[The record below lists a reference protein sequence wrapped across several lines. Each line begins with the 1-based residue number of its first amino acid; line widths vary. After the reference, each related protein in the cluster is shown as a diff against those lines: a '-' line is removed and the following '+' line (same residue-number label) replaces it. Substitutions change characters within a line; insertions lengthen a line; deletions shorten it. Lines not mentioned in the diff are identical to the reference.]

1 MLALAVIP
9 PLYII
14 YKVYKLD
21 KIEKEPRSLLIKLFF
36 FGILALIP
44 TLILEIAAENYIVK
58 GVLQGIDPVFV
69 SLIEN
74 FLCVALIEEGCKYW
88 FLKRGS
94 WHDVNFDYCFDAIV
108 YSVVVSLGF
117 AAVENI
123 FYVFDYGAH
132 VALIRAVTAIPGH
145 AIFGIFMGHYYGQAK
160 MQEKIE
166 TYYKMIGMPANT
178 GNRESSKS
186 LLKKSLFIPVMLHG
200 FYDFTASQNEPV
212 MTIVF
217 YIFIIIMDVVA
228 VKRINRYSRED
239 RPI

>member
-1 MLALAVIP
+1 MTAQDASVVGNKEFQHTFRLVHSKCLTIST
-9 PLYII
+9 
-14 YKVYKLD
+14 
-21 KIEKEPRSLLIKLFF
+21 IEGFTAFEFHTLLLQLVFRRAHTGS
-36 FGILALIP
+36 FGGS
-44 TLILEIAAENYIVK
+44 K
-58 GVLQGIDPVFV
+58 D
-69 SLIEN
+69 
-74 FLCVALIEEGCKYW
+74 
-88 FLKRGS
+88 GS